1 MLLTL
6 ACGGGSDFDPL
17 LTTVVLGSEAGSI
30 IACGILAKVK
40 GYSAAWGLLGVLNV
54 VGLGIVAL
62 FANTHTPSGFPLD

>member
-6 ACGGGSDFDPL
+6 ACGGPDPL
-17 LTTVVLGSEAGSI
+17 TTLVLLGSEAGSI

-40 GYSAAWGLLGVLNV
+40 GYSAAWAFLGLLNVL
-54 VGLGIVAL
+54 GLGVIAT